1 MNPVRIL
8 ITGGA
13 RCGKSAFA
21 LRLAEANYS
30 ARAFIATAVE
40 TDLEMRDRISRHRS
54 ERGDRFET
62 IEEPFEPARVLSALP
77 HRTQVAVM
85 DCLTVWLGN
94 LYHRFDGRE
103 GSVAAEVD
111 LFLSCLDHIPIDL
124 IFVTNEV
131 GWGIVP
137 ENGLARS
144 FRDMAGYLNRK
155 VAERS
160 AHVYL
165 VCAGIPLALK
175 GGLPNLPLTQH
186 GG

>member
-13 RCGKSAFA
+13 RCGKSALA
-21 LRLAEANYS
+21 LRLALESYS
-30 ARAFIATAVE
+30 RRTFVATAVN
-40 TDLEMRDRISRHRS
+40 TDPEMNERISKHRL
-54 ERGDRFET
+54 ERGDLFHT
-62 IEEPFEPARVLSALP
+62 IEEPIAPGRILTNLP
-77 HRTQVAVM
+77 NSTEVAVV

-103 GSVAAEVD
+103 PQVQAEVD
-111 LFLSCLDHIPIDL
+111 TFLSDLDHVSCDL
-124 IFVTNEV
+124 ILVTNEV

-137 ENGLARS
+137 EHPLARS

-155 VAERS
+155 VAEKS

-165 VCAGIPLALK
+165 LCSGIPLALK
-175 GGLPNLPLTQH
+175 GGLPDL
-186 GG
+186 G

>member
-13 RCGKSAFA
+13 RCGKSALA
-21 LRLAEANYS
+21 LRIAEENYT
-30 ARAFIATAVE
+30 ARAFVATAVE
-40 TDLEMRDRISRHRS
+40 TDAEMRERVSRHRL
-54 ERGDRFET
+54 ERGNRFET
-62 IEEPFEPARVLSALP
+62 IEEPFEPHRVLSSLP
-77 HRTQVAVM
+77 RSTQVAVL

-103 GSVAAEVD
+103 DRVLAEVD
-111 LFLSCLDHIPIDL
+111 LFLSRLDAVSCDL
-124 IFVTNEV
+124 ILVTNEV

-155 VAERS
+155 VAEGS
-160 AHVYL
+160 EHVYL

-175 GGLPNLPLTQH
+175 GGLPNLH
-186 GG
+186 

>member
-1 MNPVRIL
+1 MDRVRIL

-13 RCGKSAFA
+13 RCGKSALA
-21 LRLAEANYS
+21 LHIAEVRY
-30 ARAFIATAVE
+30 ARRTFVATAVE
-40 TDLEMRDRISRHRS
+40 TDPEMSGRISRHRL
-54 ERGDRFET
+54 ERGDRFQT
-62 IEEPFEPARVLSALP
+62 IEEPFELGRVLSELP
-77 HRTQVAVM
+77 LNTEVAVV

-94 LYHRFDGRE
+94 LYHRFHGLEPR
-103 GSVAAEVD
+103 VIAEVD
-111 LFLSCLDHIPIDL
+111 AFLAILEDVSCDL

-144 FRDMAGYLNRK
+144 FRDVAGYLNRIM
-155 VAERS
+155 AEKS

-175 GGLPNLPLTQH
+175 GGSPDLH
-186 GG
+186 